1 MPGQLDGKV
10 VLITGGGSGIGRA
23 TALRVA
29 REAAKVMIAD
39 YVSEGALKTV
49 AMIKEAGGIADCIAA
64 DVSVPGQ
71 VEAMVSKTV
80 ATFGRI
86 DCAFNN
92 AGIAG
97 PGGGARTA
105 NYPEEGFDQVIAIN
119 LKGVWLCM
127 KCEIPQML
135 KVGGGAIVNTASA
148 AGLIG
153 LPGACAYVAAKHGVV
168 GLTRTAALEYAQK
181 NIRVNCVCPGFI
193 RTPMLERGL
202 DAGRLSVEQ
211 INAMEPVGRM
221 GTPEEIAE
229 SVLWLMSDAAS
240 FVTGHPLSIDGG
252 YVAR

>member
-1 MPGQLDGKV
+1 MSSRLDGKV

-29 REAAKVMIAD
+29 REGAKVMIAD
-39 YVSEGALKTV
+39 YVPEGALKTPRWSRRL
-49 AMIKEAGGIADCIAA
+49 AA
-64 DVSVPGQ
+64 PPIVSPLMSQCRGKSRIWSARRWQPLAASIVHLTMLESPGL
-71 VEAMVSKTV
+71 
-80 ATFGRI
+80 
-86 DCAFNN
+86 
-92 AGIAG
+92 
-97 PGGGARTA
+97 GGARTA
-105 NYPEEGFDQVIAIN
+105 NYAEEAFGQVIAIN

-148 AGLIG
+148 AGLVG

-202 DAGRLSVEQ
+202 DTGRLSVEQ
-211 INAMEPVGRM
+211 INALEPVGRM

-240 FVTGHPLSIDGG
+240 FVTGHAMSIDGG

>member
-1 MPGQLDGKV
+1 MPGRLDGKV
-10 VLITGGGSGIGRA
+10 VLVTGGGSGIGRA

-29 REAAKVMIAD
+29 REGARVMIAD
-39 YVSEGALKTV
+39 YVPEGALKTV
-49 AMIKEAGGIADCIAA
+49 AMLREAGGTSDCIAA
-64 DVSVPGQ
+64 DVSLPGQ
-71 VEAMVSKTV
+71 VEAMVAKTV
-80 ATFGRI
+80 ATFGRL

-97 PGGGARTA
+97 AGGG
-105 NYPEEGFDQVIAIN
+105 
-119 LKGVWLCM
+119 
-127 KCEIPQML
+127 
-135 KVGGGAIVNTASA
+135 
-148 AGLIG
+148 
-153 LPGACAYVAAKHGVV
+153 AAKHGVV

-202 DAGRLSVEQ
+202 DAGRLSEEQ
-211 INAMEPVGRM
+211 INAWEPVGRM

-240 FVTGHPLSIDGG
+240 FVTGHPMSIDGG